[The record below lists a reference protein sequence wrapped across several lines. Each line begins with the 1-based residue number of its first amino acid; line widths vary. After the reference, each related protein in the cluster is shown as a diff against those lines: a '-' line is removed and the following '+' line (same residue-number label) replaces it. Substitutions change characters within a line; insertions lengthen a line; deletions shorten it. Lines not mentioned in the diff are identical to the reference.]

1 MFMEHE
7 NTSCMNT
14 CAIRTVRELVDAF
27 GGTGKLAGFLHVVP
41 SAVSNM
47 LADDYIPRSYHF
59 EIYVEAKR
67 REYRLDT
74 LNLFGV
80 PDYVPEKTQVPKLAS
95 RVA

>member
-1 MFMEHE
+1 
-7 NTSCMNT
+7 MNRDV
-14 CAIRTVRELVDAF
+14 IRTVRELVDAF
-27 GGTGKLAGFLHVVP
+27 GGTGKLSAFLNVVP

-47 LADDYIPRSYHF
+47 LADDYIPRGYHF

-67 REYRLDT
+67 RGWTLDT

-80 PDYVPEKTQVPKLAS
+80 PDYVPGKSASVKQAS